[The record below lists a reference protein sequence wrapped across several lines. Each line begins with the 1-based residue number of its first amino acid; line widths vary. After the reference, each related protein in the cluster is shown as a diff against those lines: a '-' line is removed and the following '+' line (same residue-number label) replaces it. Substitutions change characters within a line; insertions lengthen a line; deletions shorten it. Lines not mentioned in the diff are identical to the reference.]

1 VSTISRYLPWRR
13 RAVDR
18 DDARRAFDEAI
29 ARADRTER
37 VAADAARLADRLLWH
52 RQENHFA
59 PRLDAA
65 YRRMERRRA

>member
-1 VSTISRYLPWRR
+1 MSTISRYLPWRR

-37 VAADAARLADRLLWH
+37 VAADAARLTDRLLWH
-52 RQENHFA
+52 RRENHFA

-65 YRRMERRRA
+65 YRDMERRGQ